1 MSMAKENVNINMRQ
15 KAMIS
20 QPMNGM
26 PSDDILAVRENA
38 IAFLRK
44 HGYDVEDTF
53 FADDGFIS
61 DDTRNVSVAY
71 LAKSIEAMSKCDAV
85 YFCKGWATARG
96 CKIERKIAE
105 EYGLIII
112 DEF

>member
-1 MSMAKENVNINMRQ
+1 MSTTKENVNINIRQ

-26 PSDDILAVRENA
+26 SSDDIIAVRKNA
-38 IAFLRK
+38 IAYLRTQ
-44 HGYDVEDTF
+44 GYDVEDTF
-53 FADDGFIS
+53 FTDDGFIS
-61 DDTRNVSVAY
+61 DDTKNVSIAY
-71 LAKSIEAMSKCDAV
+71 LAKSIETMSKCDAV
-85 YFCKGWATARG
+85 YFCKGWANARG
-96 CKIERKIAE
+96 CKIEHKIAK

>member
-1 MSMAKENVNINMRQ
+1 MKMRQ

-26 PSDDILAVRENA
+26 SIDDILAARECA
-38 IAFLRK
+38 TAFLTDW
-44 HGYDVEDTF
+44 GYDVEDTF
-53 FADDGFIS
+53 FTDDGFIS
-61 DDTRNVSVAY
+61 EDTKNVSIAY
-71 LAKSIEAMSKCDAV
+71 LAKSIEAMSKCNAV
-85 YFCKGWATARG
+85 YFCKGWANARG

-105 EYGLIII
+105 EYGLTII

>member
-1 MSMAKENVNINMRQ
+1 MNMRQ

-20 QPMNGM
+20 QPMKDM
-26 PSDDILAVRENA
+26 SSDDILAVRENA
-38 IAFLRK
+38 IAYLRK
-44 HGYDVEDTF
+44 QGYDVENTF

-61 DDTRNVSVAY
+61 DDTRNVPIAY

-85 YFCKGWATARG
+85 YFCKGWANARG
-96 CKIERKIAE
+96 CKIEHKIAE
-105 EYGLIII
+105 EYGLITI

>member
-1 MSMAKENVNINMRQ
+1 MDIRQ

-26 PSDDILAVRENA
+26 SIDDILAARESA
-38 IAFLRK
+38 TAFLTEQ
-44 HGYDVEDTF
+44 GYDVEDTF
-53 FADDGFIS
+53 FTDDCFIS
-61 DDTRNVSVAY
+61 DDTRNVSIAY
-71 LAKSIEAMSKCDAV
+71 LAKSIEAMSKCDTV
-85 YFCKGWATARG
+85 YFCKGWANARG
-96 CKIERKIAE
+96 CKIEHKIAE

>member
-20 QPMNGM
+20 QPMKDM
-26 PSDDILAVRENA
+26 SSDDILAVRENA
-38 IAFLRK
+38 IAYLRK
-44 HGYDVEDTF
+44 QGYDVEDTF
-53 FADDGFIS
+53 FTDDGFVS

-96 CKIERKIAE
+96 CKIEHEIAE

-112 DEF
+112 DES

>member
-1 MSMAKENVNINMRQ
+1 MSMAKENVNINIRQ

-20 QPMNGM
+20 QPMKDM
-26 PSDDILAVRENA
+26 SSDDILAVRENA
-38 IAFLRK
+38 IAYLRK
-44 HGYDVEDTF
+44 QGYDVEDSF
-53 FADDGFIS
+53 FTDDGFVS

-85 YFCKGWATARG
+85 YFCKGWANARG
-96 CKIERKIAE
+96 CKIEHEIAK

>member
-1 MSMAKENVNINMRQ
+1 MAKENVNINMRQ

-26 PSDDILAVRENA
+26 SRDDILAAREYA
-38 IAFLRK
+38 TVFLK
-44 HGYDVEDTF
+44 EQGYDIEDTF
-53 FADDGFIS
+53 FTDDGFIS
-61 DDTRNVSVAY
+61 DDTKNVSIAY

-85 YFCKGWATARG
+85 CFCKGWANARG
-96 CKIERKIAE
+96 CKIEHKIAE
-105 EYGLIII
+105 EYGLITI

>member
-1 MSMAKENVNINMRQ
+1 MNNININMRQ

-20 QPMNGM
+20 QPMKGM
-26 PSDDILAVRENA
+26 SSDDILAAREYA
-38 IAFLRK
+38 TACLK
-44 HGYDVEDTF
+44 EQGYDVVDNY
-53 FADDGFIS
+53 FADFPDNDFVS

-85 YFCKGWATARG
+85 YFCKGWANARG
-96 CKIERKIAE
+96 CKIEHKIAE
-105 EYGLIII
+105 EYGLITI